1 MSVRGSR
8 VTKKCREFSN
18 LSGNGQRGE
27 EKRKKGNKEREKKK
41 TKN

>member
-18 LSGNGQRGE
+18 LSGNGQRRRRKGGGKKKE
-27 EKRKKGNKEREKKK
+27 RKK
-41 TKN
+41 